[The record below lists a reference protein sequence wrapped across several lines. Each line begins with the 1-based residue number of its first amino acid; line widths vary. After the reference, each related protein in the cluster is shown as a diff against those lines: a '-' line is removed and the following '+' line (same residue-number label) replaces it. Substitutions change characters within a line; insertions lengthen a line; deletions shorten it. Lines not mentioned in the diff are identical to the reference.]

1 MARKKFQYKLVGSIY
16 CPYAVN
22 LFQGEEFITIPGSS
36 FEQLEDIDAF
46 TMSFYRSGFSQHLPS
61 RYQEKNHFLFV
72 FLIIIRILLILLKL
86 FLKMI
91 CVEKIFL
98 P

>member
-61 RYQEKNHFLFV
+61 CYQEKNHFSIMLSFT
-72 FLIIIRILLILLKL
+72 FLLL
-86 FLKMI
+86 
-91 CVEKIFL
+91 
-98 P
+98 